1 MAGMTEVKMPDG
13 TVLRFPDTMTREA
26 MQAAAASWYRQNGGT
41 PPAGQ
46 QATTEPAKRTLG
58 QSIYE
63 NVIGS
68 GEVDTPGER
77 LGQLIRGGTAATARG
92 IADVPALPA
101 NLLQLGAR
109 GVEKAAGM
117 DGPSMVS
124 RALSSLP
131 DTRDILSNVPVIG
144 PESQYVAPGLLGQYL
159 STAGEFA
166 GGAGA
171 MAGPNAVLRYGVAP
185 GLASEGAGQLTAGR
199 EFRGVDLEP
208 IARTA
213 AGVGTSF
220 LAAPRSGIYTRG
232 ADADDLATANRL
244 SAAGVRPTAGQVSN
258 SDRLMSAEGTL
269 GTTGQQLD
277 DLTAAAMRTTGSTAK
292 KATPQVLARTQDGIT
307 NGMNTILQGV
317 DVPVSSGIGQRI
329 GDIAADYAEGTAGKM
344 PSVNLRRISDQII
357 DAATAPSATTISA
370 TTLRKWRTRLGK
382 MTTSSD
388 EAVRDMAHE
397 LRSVIDD
404 VTEAHLATLGRADD
418 VAELA
423 TLRRQYRNFLTIA
436 DASTKGGREGAR
448 GILSPERLATASART
463 VGRTNYALGQGTD
476 LTQLA
481 SDAKAMIS
489 STSTVSPGAFRNVA
503 VAGGGAAG
511 GAGFGALLGGVP
523 GAIIGAGVGVGAPIA
538 MQGLL
543 RSPLAQ
549 NILNNPQALTQSSA
563 ALPGLLSQGPQR

>member
-1 MAGMTEVKMPDG
+1 MAKMTEVKMPDG

-26 MQAAAASWYRQNGGT
+26 MQAAAAGWYRQNGGT
-41 PPAGQ
+41 PPA
-46 QATTEPAKRTLG
+46 PAQPPKRTLG

-77 LGQLIRGGTAATARG
+77 LGQFIRGGAAATARG
-92 IADVPALPA
+92 MADVPALPA
-101 NLLQLGAR
+101 NLLQMGAL
-109 GVEKAAGM
+109 GVEKATGM
-117 DGPSMVS
+117 EGPSMVS
-124 RALSSLP
+124 RALNSLP
-131 DTRDILSNVPVIG
+131 DTRDILSKVPVIG
-144 PESQYVAPGLLGQYL
+144 PESQYVAPGRLGQYL

-171 MAGPNAVLRYGVAP
+171 MAGPNAMLRYGVAP

-213 AGVGTSF
+213 TALGTSLF
-220 LAAPRSGIYTRG
+220 AVPRSGSYTRG
-232 ADADDLATANRL
+232 ADADELAAANRL
-244 SAAGVRPTAGQVSN
+244 SAEGVNPTAGQLSN
-258 SDRLMSAEGTL
+258 SERLMSAEGTL
-269 GTTGQQLD
+269 GTTGKQLD
-277 DLTAAAMRTTGSTAK
+277 DLTAAAMRKTGSNAT
-292 KATPQVLARTQDGIT
+292 KATSQNLVRDETRLTD
-307 NGMNTILQGV
+307 GMNSILRDV
-317 DVPVSSGIGQRI
+317 DVPITSGIGQRVA
-329 GDIAADYAEGTAGKM
+329 DIAADYSVGTAGKM
-344 PSVNLRRISDQII
+344 PSVDLRRISDEIME
-357 DAATAPSATTISA
+357 AATSPSARTIPA
-370 TTLRKWRTRLGK
+370 ITFRQWRTRLGK
-382 MTTSSD
+382 MTTSTD

-404 VTEAHLATLGRADD
+404 VTQSQLATLGRFDD

-423 TLRRQYRNFLTIA
+423 KLRRQYRNFLTIA

-463 VGRTNYALGQGTD
+463 VGRTNYALGRGTD

-511 GAGFGALLGGVP
+511 GAFGGSLLGGVP
-523 GAIIGAGVGVGAPIA
+523 GAIIGAGVGVGAPVA
-538 MQGLL
+538 LQGLL
-543 RSPLAQ
+543 RSAPVQ
-549 NILNNPQALTQSSA
+549 NLLTNPQALAQSSA